1 MRDLLMRD
9 LLMRDLLERGL
20 LERTLRAFIAI
31 EEVGEVLGLVGVDPN
46 YDPGFTPG
54 LFE

>member
-9 LLMRDLLERGL
+9 LLMRDLLMRDL
-20 LERTLRAFIAI
+20 LMRDLRAFIAI
-31 EEVGEVLGLVGVDPN
+31 EEAGEVLGLVGVDPD